1 LEPPSRGWATW
12 SGRAT
17 AISDE
22 PMVTSQDLD
31 RITPFAGLSP
41 AAQRHLLAVAA
52 LRNYEDGQ
60 LILLEGSVD
69 APVFFV
75 LSGAVRVF
83 RTSLEGREQNLI
95 QLRAGDALNMP
106 SAFAE
111 PGDAPASAMARGQ
124 ATLLSIPRGDFRHIV
139 SQTPEIA
146 LAVLRDL
153 SQKLY
158 HLTELSRDLGLR
170 TVRSRLAR
178 FLLDHT
184 QQANDAPIRW
194 THQEIAAQ
202 IGTVREVVS
211 RTLRSFADDGLIE
224 MQRHRIVVRDADAMR
239 HEAEA

>member
-1 LEPPSRGWATW
+1 MVIAPELE
-12 SGRAT
+12 
-17 AISDE
+17 
-22 PMVTSQDLD
+22 
-31 RITPFAGLSP
+31 RITLFAGLSP
-41 AAQRHLLAVAA
+41 AAKRWIPTVAA
-52 LRNYEDGQ
+52 LRTYEDGQ
-60 LILLEGSVD
+60 LILLEGSREL
-69 APVFFV
+69 PVFFV
-75 LSGAVRVF
+75 LSGTVRVF

-95 QLRAGDALNMP
+95 HLQAGDALNMP
-106 SAFAE
+106 AAFAE
-111 PGDAPASAMARGQ
+111 PGDAPASAMARGH
-124 ATLLSIPRGDFRHIV
+124 TELISIPRAEFRRIV

-178 FLLDHT
+178 FLLQHV
-184 QQANDAPIRW
+184 QQADDAPIRW

-211 RTLRSFADDGLIE
+211 RTLRSFVDDGLVE
-224 MQRHRIVVRDADAMR
+224 MQRHRIVVRDPEALR

>member
-1 LEPPSRGWATW
+1 M
-12 SGRAT
+12 
-17 AISDE
+17 AISDAS
-22 PMVTSQDLD
+22 MVTAQDLD
-31 RITPFAGLSP
+31 RIALFAGLGRTT
-41 AAQRHLLAVAA
+41 QRHVLAVAA
-52 LRNYEDGQ
+52 VRDYEDGQ
-60 LILLEGSVD
+60 LILLEGSRD
-69 APVFFV
+69 ASVFFV
-75 LSGAVRVF
+75 LSGTVRVF

-95 QLRAGDALNMP
+95 QLHSGDALNMP

-111 PGDAPASAMARGQ
+111 PGDAPASAMARGEVE
-124 ATLLSIPRGDFRHIV
+124 LLSIPRAEFRYIV

-184 QQANDAPIRW
+184 RPMDDVPIRW

-211 RTLRSFADDGLIE
+211 RTLRSLADDGLIE
-224 MQRHRIVVRDADAMR
+224 MQRHRIVVRDAAALR
-239 HEAEA
+239 REAEA

>member
-1 LEPPSRGWATW
+1 
-12 SGRAT
+12 
-17 AISDE
+17 
-22 PMVTSQDLD
+22 MVTSRDLD
-31 RITPFAGLSP
+31 QIALFSGLSA
-41 AAQRHLLAVAA
+41 AAQRHVLAVAA
-52 LRNYEDGQ
+52 VRDYEDGQ
-60 LILLEGSVD
+60 LILLEGSRD
-69 APVFFV
+69 ASVFFV
-75 LSGAVRVF
+75 LSGTVRVF

-95 QLRAGDALNMP
+95 QLHSGDALNMP

-111 PGDAPASAMARGQ
+111 PGDAPASAMARGEVE
-124 ATLLSIPRGDFRHIV
+124 LLSIPRAEFRYIV

-184 QQANDAPIRW
+184 RPMDDVPIRW

-224 MQRHRIVVRDADAMR
+224 MQRHRIVVRDAAALR
-239 HEAEA
+239 REAEA

>member
-1 LEPPSRGWATW
+1 
-12 SGRAT
+12 
-17 AISDE
+17 
-22 PMVTSQDLD
+22 MVTSRDLD
-31 RITPFAGLSP
+31 QIALFSGLGA
-41 AAQRHLLAVAA
+41 AAQRHVLAVAA
-52 LRNYEDGQ
+52 VRDYEDGQ
-60 LILLEGSVD
+60 LILLEGSRD
-69 APVFFV
+69 ASVFFV
-75 LSGAVRVF
+75 LSGTVRVF

-95 QLRAGDALNMP
+95 QLHSGDALNMP

-111 PGDAPASAMARGQ
+111 PGDAPASAMARGEVE
-124 ATLLSIPRGDFRHIV
+124 LLSIPRAEFRYIV

-184 QQANDAPIRW
+184 RPMDDVPIRW

-224 MQRHRIVVRDADAMR
+224 MQRHRIVVRDAAALR
-239 HEAEA
+239 REAEA